1 MTTQQEHLRNFA
13 DKITKVPKKI
23 KATPIEYFTGVPD

>member
-1 MTTQQEHLRNFA
+1 MNESEQLRRFA

-23 KATPIEYFTGVPD
+23 VYPLEYVID